1 MPTFKTNDIRIHFTH
16 EGQGEPVMLIHGF
29 PLSAEM
35 WRPQRA
41 ALSQRYNVCA
51 IDLRGF
57 GRSDPPTG
65 TMSIDTY
72 ADDIVALL
80 DALGIGQTIVGGLSM
95 GGYVV
100 MALLR
105 RHPER
110 IKAVMLLDTKMT
122 PDTAMG
128 RQGRN
133 AMIDQVREEGA
144 EAIAA
149 TMLPK
154 MLTPATVRDNSALSE
169 HVRRLMASASVPGLI
184 GALTALRDRPDSSM
198 TLKNARIP
206 GLIIVGDVDTLT
218 PAGDA
223 EAMRTAMYDACVVE
237 IPGAAHLSTLEQPSA
252 VDAALLAFLDQH
264 GC

>member
-29 PLSAEM
+29 PLSVDM

-41 ALSQRYNVCA
+41 ALSQRYNVYS

-65 TMSIDTY
+65 AMSIDTY
-72 ADDIVALL
+72 ADDVVALL
-80 DALGIGQTIVGGLSM
+80 NALGIGQAVVGGLSM
-95 GGYVV
+95 GGYIT

-110 IKAVMLLDTKMT
+110 VKAVMLLDTKMT
-122 PDTAMG
+122 PDTALG

-133 AMIDQVREEGA
+133 EMIVQARTEGPA
-144 EAIAA
+144 SIAA
-149 TMLPK
+149 AMLPK
-154 MLTPATVRDNSALSE
+154 MLTPATVQANPALTE
-169 HVRRLMASASVPGLI
+169 HVRTLMATASVPGLI
-184 GALTALRDRPDSSM
+184 CALEALRERPDSTM
-198 TLKNARIP
+198 TLKNARVP
-206 GLIIVGDVDTLT
+206 ALIVVGSADTLT
-218 PAGDA
+218 PAA
-223 EAMRTAMYDACVVE
+223 ESGAMQEVMHNAFVIE
-237 IPGAAHLSTLEQPSA
+237 IPGAAHLSTLEQPSL